1 MTPRLTP
8 LGAAPVAHLRTARRI
23 AAHPT
28 STALLLAA
36 PTAFA
41 LWPGIRLVAQVA
53 GRAMVETDLP
63 PALPTAA
70 TVRALPPRRTPTA
83 YVCRFEWTGP
93 DLPATTGTLTLGYAA
108 GATEA
113 TLVLDSTELTSSV
126 LDAGVLAD
134 MAAGFLLNLARAA
147 ESRSRAA

>member
-1 MTPRLTP
+1 MTPSD
-8 LGAAPVAHLRTARRI
+8 AAPVAHLRTVRRI
-23 AAHPT
+23 AADPT

-41 LWPGIRLVAQVA
+41 LWPGIRLVGQVA
-53 GRAMVETDLP
+53 GRALVETDLP
-63 PALPTAA
+63 PDPPAAA

-83 YVCRFEWTGP
+83 YVCRFAWTGP
-93 DLPATTGTLTLGYAA
+93 ELPATTGTLTLGYAG
-108 GATEA
+108 GATDA
-113 TLVLDSTELTSSV
+113 TLVLESTESTSSV

-134 MAAGFLLNLARAA
+134 MAEGFLLNLAQAA